1 MAQLIRDAAA
11 VNSYLVDQE
20 DGAVYTK
27 RPCRIQIPERY
38 LDRQLASIG
47 AEVYILGIF
56 AIIMDDGK
64 YAVNLTN
71 ALMRIQPASTDTVE
85 IDGTVYLEFSFA
97 AGDVVFAST
106 DLVKDDEVTYYIYD
120 EHIAKGRIPWYLN
133 YFDLANLFSTAQLHA
148 GINLGNPAVLRLIT
162 STIARDP
169 DDMMRLYRHRLTRIE
184 EVQSLPPKTVPFRSV
199 IYNTSD
205 TTSKLIGAYFGDSVT
220 SALVHPSE
228 QTERIESLLRT

>member
-11 VNSYLVDQE
+11 VNAQLLDQD
-20 DGAVYTK
+20 DGAVVT
-27 RPCRIQIPERY
+27 RRACRIQVPERY
-38 LDRQLASIG
+38 LDRHLASIG

-56 AIIMDDGK
+56 ALIMDDGH

-71 ALMRIQPASTDTVE
+71 ALMRITPASTDTVE
-85 IDGTVYLEFSFA
+85 VEGTNYLEFSFEP
-97 AGDVVFAST
+97 GDVVFAST

-133 YFDLANLFSTAQLHA
+133 YFDLANLFSTAKLHA
-148 GINLGNPAVLRLIT
+148 GINLGNPAVLQLIT

-169 DDMMRLYRHRLTRIE
+169 DDIMRLYRHRITKIE
-184 EVQSLPPKTVPFRSV
+184 EVKTIPPKTVPFRSV

-228 QTERIESLLRT
+228 RTERIESLLRT